1 MAQVS
6 FDGVTKQFG
15 DTTAVDDL
23 TLHVADGELLVLLGS
38 SGCGKTTALRM
49 VAGLEEVTSGTVSI
63 GDRVVN
69 DVDPKDRDV
78 AMVFQSYALYP
89 HLTVAKNIEFPLRQR
104 GVDKAERA
112 IKVKRAAE
120 TLGLATLLDR
130 KPGQL
135 SGGQRQRVALAR
147 AIVREPLVFLMD
159 EPLSNLDAALRAQTR
174 ADIVELQARL
184 ATTTLYVTHDQV
196 EAMTMGDRIAV
207 MSEGKLQQ
215 VAAPEALYARPA
227 NTFVA
232 RFLGSPGMNLMDGM
246 LVESGASAG
255 RGGGRPR
262 RAERGLRRGI
272 GAAAPCGGRCR
283 PRRGARGRP
292 RPAARGAAPERGRGH
307 RRHRDHRGAARRRD
321 ACHLPHR
328 DGRDGHRAPE
338 RRGGQAEDRRG
349 GAHRRGPRPRL
360 VPPLRRRRRDP
371 VGGDGV
377 TAVATAPVPPSVR
390 RAAAG
395 RPGHRRAG
403 RRRACAPGGASR
415 PCWPTCCSFPA
426 LVLFG
431 VFSFYPFLRN
441 FKLMLYETPPVPGLP
456 AHYVGLHQIIPTIT
470 STQFTQ
476 SLVTTLLFVVLVVPI
491 SLLAGL
497 GLAVAAHRKLKGMA
511 AYRVIFSSTVVSS
524 VAVASVV
531 FGTLLNPVVGLLP
544 WLGINP
550 TPAGAREH
558 DVGPARRWR

>member
-15 DTTAVDDL
+15 DTTAVDVL
-23 TLHVADGELLVLLGS
+23 TLHIADGELLVLLGS
-38 SGCGKTTALRM
+38 SGCGKTTALRL

-112 IKVKRAAE
+112 LKVKRAAE

-184 ATTTLYVTHDQV
+184 GTTTLYVTHDQV

-215 VAAPEALYARPA
+215 VAAPEALYAQPA
-227 NTFVA
+227 NAFVA

-246 LVESGASAG
+246 LVESGTSAG
-255 RGGGRPR
+255 AGEAGGRGALSVAFVGASVPLPPAVADAVR
-262 RAERGLRRGI
+262 GAGPEIVLGLRPEALHLSEDGAIGATVVIVELLGAETHVICHTETGATVIVRQSAAAAKPKI
-272 GAAAPCGGRCR
+272 GAAVRIAVDPD
-283 PRRGARGRP
+283 PASYHLFDAASGARL
-292 RPAARGAAPERGRGH
+292 E
-307 RRHRDHRGAARRRD
+307 
-321 ACHLPHR
+321 
-328 DGRDGHRAPE
+328 
-338 RRGGQAEDRRG
+338 
-349 GAHRRGPRPRL
+349 
-360 VPPLRRRRRDP
+360 
-371 VGGDGV
+371 
-377 TAVATAPVPPSVR
+377 ATS
-390 RAAAG
+390 
-395 RPGHRRAG
+395 
-403 RRRACAPGGASR
+403 
-415 PCWPTCCSFPA
+415 
-426 LVLFG
+426 
-431 VFSFYPFLRN
+431 
-441 FKLMLYETPPVPGLP
+441 
-456 AHYVGLHQIIPTIT
+456 
-470 STQFTQ
+470 
-476 SLVTTLLFVVLVVPI
+476 
-491 SLLAGL
+491 
-497 GLAVAAHRKLKGMA
+497 
-511 AYRVIFSSTVVSS
+511 
-524 VAVASVV
+524 
-531 FGTLLNPVVGLLP
+531 
-544 WLGINP
+544 
-550 TPAGAREH
+550 
-558 DVGPARRWR
+558 